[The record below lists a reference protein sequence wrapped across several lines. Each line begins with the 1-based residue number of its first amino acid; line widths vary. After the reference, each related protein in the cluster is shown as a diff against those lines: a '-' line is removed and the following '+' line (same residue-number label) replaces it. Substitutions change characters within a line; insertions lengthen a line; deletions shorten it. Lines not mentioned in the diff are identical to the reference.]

1 MVAEMN
7 SHTVTQVLT
16 EQLPQV
22 IAIYQFGSRVRG
34 EARPTSDIDLAVLA
48 RHPIPAERLFEIA
61 QDLAIR
67 LHRDV
72 DLLDLRTLSTV
83 MRMQVLSIGQ
93 CLYTRD
99 DQAKAE
105 FEMYA
110 YADYARLNEERRD
123 LIKGITQRGLVYG

>member
-1 MVAEMN
+1 MT
-7 SHTVTQVLT
+7 SHTITQLLT

-22 IAIYQFGSRVRG
+22 IAIYQFGSRARG

-48 RHPIPAERLFEIA
+48 RHPIPAERLFDVA
-61 QDLAIR
+61 QDLALT
-67 LHRDV
+67 LHHDV
-72 DLLDLRTLSTV
+72 DLVDLRAVPTV
-83 MRMQVLSIGQ
+83 MRMQVLSTGQ
-93 CLYTRD
+93 RLGTTD
-99 DQAKAE
+99 NQAAAE